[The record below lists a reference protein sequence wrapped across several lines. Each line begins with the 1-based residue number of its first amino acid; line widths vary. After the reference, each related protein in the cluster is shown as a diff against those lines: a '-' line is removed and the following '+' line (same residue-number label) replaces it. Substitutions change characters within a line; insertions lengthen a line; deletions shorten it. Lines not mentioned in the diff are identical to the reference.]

1 MSVVVQMLKS
11 NLKVKKEE
19 VDSKKDEEV
28 LVGVLLTL
36 LGTERLKIYDT
47 FTFNTGGDDKKIK
60 PVLQKIQ

>member
-1 MSVVVQMLKS
+1 MEIVLSRSFSWYLKAT
-11 NLKVKKEE
+11 LKDE
-19 VDSKKDEEV
+19 KDEEV